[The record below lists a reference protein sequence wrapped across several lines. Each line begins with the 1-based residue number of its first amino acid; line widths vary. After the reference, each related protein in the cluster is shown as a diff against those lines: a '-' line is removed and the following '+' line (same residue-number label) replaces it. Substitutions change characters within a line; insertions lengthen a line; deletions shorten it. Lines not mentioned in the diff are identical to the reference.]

1 MKAWLAA
8 VRKKMDSTESGNP
21 SRRDAVRAGLAAVA
35 GIQIVAFAGHQ
46 AWAGPAKLAKSAVKY
61 VDVSADESKD
71 CDDCI
76 QFVPGRAA
84 NGPGS
89 CKIIEGDINP
99 HGHCIAFSPKP
110 KR

>member
-8 VRKKMDSTESGNP
+8 VGKNKDSDQISTP

-35 GIQIVAFAGHQ
+35 GIQIVALAGHQ
-46 AWAGPAKLAKSAVKY
+46 AWAGPGKLAKSAVKY
-61 VDVSADESKD
+61 VDVSADEGKY

-84 NGPGS
+84 NEPGS
-89 CKIIEGDINP
+89 CKVVEGDINP
-99 HGHCIAFSPKP
+99 HGHCLAFSPKS
-110 KR
+110 RR

>member
-1 MKAWLAA
+1 
-8 VRKKMDSTESGNP
+8 MDSDQISTP

-35 GIQIVAFAGHQ
+35 GIQIVAIAGHQ
-46 AWAGPAKLAKSAVKY
+46 AWAGPGKLAKSAVKC
-61 VDVSADESKD
+61 VEVSADEGKD

-76 QFVPGRAA
+76 QFVPGRTA

-89 CKIIEGDINP
+89 CKIVDGDINP
-99 HGHCIAFSPKP
+99 HGHCLAFSAKP

>member
-1 MKAWLAA
+1 
-8 VRKKMDSTESGNP
+8 MDSDQLGSS
-21 SRRDAVRAGLAAVA
+21 SRRDAVRAGLAAVL
-35 GIQIVAFAGHQ
+35 GIQLAAFAGNQ
-46 AWAGPAKLAKSAVKY
+46 ARAGPAKLAKSAVKY
-61 VDVSADESKD
+61 VEVSADEGKECGD
-71 CDDCI
+71 CV

-89 CKIIEGDINP
+89 CKIVEGDINP